1 MRIISLLKI
10 LVVVAIGA
18 VWFFGGSGPRTAAPL
33 KSSSIESWL
42 GPQNWQKHRAGPVR
56 VIAPAGSGKTRTLG
70 ARLLHLVDDRGIEP
84 QFVTAVAYNN
94 RAAREMRE
102 RL

>member
-18 VWFFGGSGPRTAAPL
+18 VWFFGGSGPQTGAPP

-42 GPQNWQKHRAGPVR
+42 GPQNWQKHRGRAGHRIGRPR
-56 VIAPAGSGKTRTLG
+56 R
-70 ARLLHLVDDRGIEP
+70 
-84 QFVTAVAYNN
+84 F
-94 RAAREMRE
+94 
-102 RL
+102 